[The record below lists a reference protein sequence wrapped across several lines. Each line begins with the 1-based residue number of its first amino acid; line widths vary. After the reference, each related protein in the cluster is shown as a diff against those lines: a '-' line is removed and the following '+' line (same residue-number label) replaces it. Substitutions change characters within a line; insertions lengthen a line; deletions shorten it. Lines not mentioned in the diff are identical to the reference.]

1 MAARLDAV
9 RPVDVEMYDDS
20 ASNLGS
26 EVSYHSSSNPQKLH
40 MIKQWQSGPVSAAQ
54 FRPFTGQY
62 DDPDDSR
69 SRPGR
74 PPARPDNEL
83 TSEELRRRNR
93 RRQRNREAAQRCRQ
107 RRLDQIDVLKDEVNR
122 LKDETDDLKRDNAR
136 LTAELRKANFTNELY
151 ERTVGP
157 LSQLTAQPYRQPMLV
172 QPTIKVEQPSNQ
184 PIQPLQLGSVPHE
197 HQLQHQALQQQAA
210 QVQAAQVQAAQ
221 VQAAQQVTAQ
231 QAMPPQIQP
240 IMVPIS
246 AAAPPPPPS
255 SSTTAPISQP
265 ETTTPGSVS
274 TSSPPVPAIKPLVSP
289 FSGLVPLMSPQTH
302 GIFLYT
308 PTQPGLITPFTPTLP
323 EGIFTF
329 PTISKEIVDKARKDS
344 VTQFDRV
351 AQQVALPT
359 PTAVAP
365 IEDVSDGNASASGS
379 QQEDKSSEKK

>member
-1 MAARLDAV
+1 MATRLDAV

-26 EVSYHSSSNPQKLH
+26 EVSYHSSTNPQKLH
-40 MIKQWQSGPVSAAQ
+40 MIKQWPSGPVSAAQ
-54 FRPFTGQY
+54 FRPFSGQY
-62 DDPDDSR
+62 DDPDDTR

-107 RRLDQIDVLKDEVNR
+107 RRLDQIDVLKDEVTR
-122 LKDETDDLKRDNAR
+122 LKEEGAEVKRENAK
-136 LTAELRKANFTNELY
+136 LQAELRKANFTIELY

-184 PIQPLQLGSVPHE
+184 APMQPLQLSNVPHE
-197 HQLQHQALQQQAA
+197 HQLQHQALQQQ
-210 QVQAAQVQAAQ
+210 VQAAQH
-221 VQAAQQVTAQ
+221 VTAQ

-240 IMVPIS
+240 IMLPISAPAPPIS
-246 AAAPPPPPS
+246 AAAPP
-255 SSTTAPISQP
+255 STSATAPIPQP
-265 ETTTPGSVS
+265 ETTTPSSVS

-289 FSGLVPLMSPQTH
+289 YSGLVPLISPQTH

-365 IEDVSDGNASASGS
+365 VEDVSDGNASVSGS

>member
-1 MAARLDAV
+1 MATRLD

-26 EVSYHSSSNPQKLH
+26 EVSYHSSTNPQKLH
-40 MIKQWQSGPVSAAQ
+40 MIKQWPSGPVSASQ

-62 DDPDDSR
+62 DDPDDTR

-107 RRLDQIDVLKDEVNR
+107 RRLDQIDVLKDEVTR
-122 LKDETDDLKRDNAR
+122 YKDENSELRREMGQIK
-136 LTAELRKANFTNELY
+136 AELRKCQFSLELY

-172 QPTIKVEQPSNQ
+172 QPTIKVEQPTNQ
-184 PIQPLQLGSVPHE
+184 TPMQPLQLGNVPNE
-197 HQLQHQALQQQAA
+197 HQLQQQSLQQQL
-210 QVQAAQVQAAQ
+210 QAT
-221 VQAAQQVTAQ
+221 QQVTAQ

-246 AAAPPPPPS
+246 AAAPIPPS
-255 SSTTAPISQP
+255 TSATAPVSQP

-289 FSGLVPLMSPQTH
+289 YPGLVPLISPQTH

-365 IEDVSDGNASASGS
+365 VEDVSDGNASASGS